1 MVRALGIERLRK
13 GQAQRAEGRCPEE
26 RQSGGIAQARKI
38 EALREDVAAT
48 DNPGEAQRRVRARAG
63 PRKQEL
69 AAAGRVAV
77 AADDIA
83 VQVLRAERE
92 RAVAAY
98 RAGAA
103 GKEVLE
109 ERQRLAPQ
117 AARHPDVGACKEGE
131 SPRQRVVPLVLIAE
145 PDVLE
150 VAARD
155 FGRCAHERGRTR
167 GDQAV
172 ARVARPAS
180 GSGSVAIVVAEL
192 LHEIEVAERT
202 VVEGLQLHGLEV
214 EAEVDAAHLRHRITE
229 LDAAAERVRA
239 VGPD

>member
-26 RQSGGIAQARKI
+26 RQSGGIAQVRKI
-38 EALREDVAAT
+38 EALREDVAAI
-48 DNPGEAQRRVRARAG
+48 DEPGEAQRRFRARAG
-63 PRKQEL
+63 HREQEL
-69 AAAGRVAV
+69 EAAGRLAV

-131 SPRQRVVPLVLIAE
+131 SPRQRVVPLVLRSE
-145 PDVLE
+145 EHTSELQSRQYLVCRLLLEKKKRKKDVRWMTILYKLGE
-150 VAARD
+150 V
-155 FGRCAHERGRTR
+155 FGSRA
-167 GDQAV
+167 
-172 ARVARPAS
+172 
-180 GSGSVAIVVAEL
+180 L
-192 LHEIEVAERT
+192 L
-202 VVEGLQLHGLEV
+202 VETMV
-214 EAEVDAAHLRHRITE
+214 C
-229 LDAAAERVRA
+229 
-239 VGPD
+239 